1 MNGHARKNGSA
12 AVKSADRSLDM
23 LELLAEHRDGL
34 TLSEVCEA
42 LGWPKSS
49 TLALLRT
56 LRRRD
61 YLADGRR
68 PRSYRLGAQVGWLG
82 TAYLTGIDLVRDGQE
97 VVHIVSRR
105 CDETVHLAT
114 LDGGDVLYVAKEEG
128 TGQVRMVSAV
138 GRRIPA
144 HGTGVGK
151 MLLSGLSTEELARRY
166 PPDAPLA
173 AMTPTTITDRAALL
187 AELAETRARGYAIDN
202 GESTVGLRC
211 LAAPVFD
218 ASGRMVAAMSVSV
231 PSPRFSP
238 DRSGRLLEVIREG
251 AAMLS
256 RRLGASVQT
265 EPAADRQA
273 TSVDGV
279 TAEVVDGA
287 RYR

>member
-1 MNGHARKNGSA
+1 MNDDGGKNRNGA
-12 AVKSADRSLDM
+12 GAVKSADRSLDV
-23 LELLAEHRDGL
+23 LELLADCRDGL

-61 YLADGRR
+61 YLADGTR
-68 PRSYRLGAQVGWLG
+68 PRSYRLGSRVGWLG
-82 TAYLTGIDLVRDGQE
+82 TAYLAGIDLVRDGQD

-114 LDGGDVLYVAKEEG
+114 LDGVDVLYVAKEEG

-151 MLLSGLSTEELARRY
+151 MLLSGLTTEELARRF
-166 PPDAPLA
+166 PTGAALA
-173 AMTPTTITDRAALL
+173 ALTPTTITDAAAFL
-187 AELAETRARGYAIDN
+187 AELAATRSRGYAVDD

-238 DRSGRLLEVIREG
+238 ERSAWLLDVIRDG

-256 RRLGASVQT
+256 RRLGATVAPGDT
-265 EPAADRQA
+265 RDGRADLLTIEA
-273 TSVDGV
+273 MDGS
-279 TAEVVDGA
+279 GA
-287 RYR
+287 R

>member
-1 MNGHARKNGSA
+1 MNDDGGKNRNGA
-12 AVKSADRSLDM
+12 GAVKSADRSLDV
-23 LELLAEHRDGL
+23 LELLADCRDGL

-61 YLADGRR
+61 YLADGTR
-68 PRSYRLGAQVGWLG
+68 PRSYRLGSQVGWLG
-82 TAYLTGIDLVRDGQE
+82 TAYLAGIDLVRDGQD

-114 LDGGDVLYVAKEEG
+114 LDGVDVLYVAKEEG

-151 MLLSGLSTEELARRY
+151 MLLSGLTTEELARRF
-166 PPDAPLA
+166 PTGAALA
-173 AMTPTTITDRAALL
+173 ALTPTTITDAAAFL
-187 AELAETRARGYAIDN
+187 AELAATRSRGYAVDD

-238 DRSGRLLEVIREG
+238 ERSAWLLDVIRDG

-256 RRLGASVQT
+256 RRLGATVAPGDT
-265 EPAADRQA
+265 RDGRADLLTIEA
-273 TSVDGV
+273 MDGS
-279 TAEVVDGA
+279 GA
-287 RYR
+287 R

>member
-1 MNGHARKNGSA
+1 MMNDHDRKNGST
-12 AVKSADRSLDM
+12 AVKSADRSLDV
-23 LELLAEHRDGL
+23 LELLADCRDGL

-68 PRSYRLGAQVGWLG
+68 PRSYRLGSQVGWLG

-97 VVHIVSRR
+97 VVNIVSRR

-114 LDGGDVLYVAKEEG
+114 LDGSDVLYVAKEEG

-151 MLLSGLSTEELARRY
+151 MLLSGLSTDELARRY

-187 AELAETRARGYAIDN
+187 AELAETRARGYAVDN

-238 DRSGRLLEVIREG
+238 DRSAWLLEVIRDG
-251 AAMLS
+251 AATLS
-256 RRLGASVQT
+256 RRLGAAVQS
-265 EPAADRQA
+265 EPAADGQA
-273 TSVDGV
+273 PPVDGL
-279 TAEVVDGA
+279 AAGVVDGA
-287 RYR
+287 R